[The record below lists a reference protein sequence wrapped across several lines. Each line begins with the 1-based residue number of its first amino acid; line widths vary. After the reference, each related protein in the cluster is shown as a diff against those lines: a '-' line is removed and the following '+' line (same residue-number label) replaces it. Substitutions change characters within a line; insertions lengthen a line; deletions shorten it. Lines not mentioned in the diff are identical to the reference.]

1 METVLVSRAG
11 GVLGQVRHDPSTD
24 QFDPDPSVP
33 RDVVSDIIV
42 TYYRDNVLFGQ
53 NRDGTPGVRAPS
65 SRRDVPSA
73 GKTPPESQR
82 ADEPGP

>member
-53 NRDGTPGVRAPS
+53 NRDGYAWA
-65 SRRDVPSA
+65 A
-73 GKTPPESQR
+73 GSVKPARCPLCGKDAS
-82 ADEPGP
+82 